1 LHKFATSGSQGF
13 AVLMRTNRPL
23 STFFSYSKKWNP
35 KNDYAI
41 AWNYHVIFIWRV
53 GDYSRVYDFDSR
65 LPWGVNYFIKSI
77 RNKPG
82 EPITDCRVI
91 CAVNYAT
98 HSSKTRS
105 IKVYQME
112 LIDMN
117 IPNNKI
123 RAK

>member
-1 LHKFATSGSQGF
+1 
-13 AVLMRTNRPL
+13 M
-23 STFFSYSKKWNP
+23 NP

-65 LPWGVNYFIKSI
+65 LPWGVNFNEYFIKSI
-77 RNKPG
+77 RNRPG

-91 CAVNYAT
+91 RAVNYAT
-98 HSSKTRS
+98 HYSKTR
-105 IKVYQME
+105 KVKDYQME

-117 IPNNKI
+117 TLPNSKKESNKI
-123 RAK
+123 NTGVEAFCSNS